1 LSGIQAADHR
11 PSLGAGTVDVERQQ
25 SGNAM
30 PATLRQSCERRET
43 CYIVCTLRLH
53 HRHTCG
59 ARCAAVPNRN
69 AITGAFP

>member
-11 PSLGAGTVDVERQQ
+11 PTLGAGTVDVERQQ
-25 SGNAM
+25 SGDALA
-30 PATLRQSCERRET
+30 ATLRQSCERRET
-43 CYIVCTLRLH
+43 CYTVCTLRLR

-59 ARCAAVPNRN
+59 ASFAAVPNRN